1 MSEQAPIEAVVA
13 ILRSGDRFLFVRR
26 APHRPAGGWWCPVSG
41 RIERGESER
50 DAVAREVAEEVGA
63 QVVATGKLRVL
74 LTADGAYR
82 LHYWLAEPATSAAT
96 PSTPIAG
103 AAASSTAPS
112 DLRRHVALRGD
123 EATELG
129 WFTLDELR
137 LLRPTFPEDVDVC
150 AAALEG
156 GTRP

>member
-1 MSEQAPIEAVVA
+1 MSDRAPSDRAPSEAVVA
-13 ILRSGDRFLFVRR
+13 ILRSDDRFLFVRR

-50 DAVAREVAEEVGA
+50 DAVAREVSEEVGVR
-63 QVVATGKLRVL
+63 VVATRKLHVL

-82 LHYWLAEPATSAAT
+82 LHYWLVEPVEAA
-96 PSTPIAG
+96 AG
-103 AAASSTAPS
+103 AGPV
-112 DLRRHVALRGD
+112 DLRRDVALRGD

-137 LLRPTFPEDVDVC
+137 RVRPAFPEDVDVC
-150 AAALEG
+150 AAVLEG